1 MTDTEPVTSDPTKQN
16 VEFASYGRSWMII
29 VRGKWGRVFDRALT
43 RWVGVSA
50 ISMQYSLAGGRPYM
64 TVSQCRVPLRK
75 RRIWRRQ
82 AAAVRSSQRE
92 SRVWASVVATV
103 VPVLGV
109 VLGLLSLFCEAVA
122 AAAAVAMPANA
133 SSSPQAR
140 IERRN
145 SITSRVDCKSEAERA
160 GRRPPSRGEHHS
172 ARLMRSVAAG

>member
-1 MTDTEPVTSDPTKQN
+1 MQSQARKYGGW
-16 VEFASYGRSWMII
+16 FARHRVLCATCRQRRSS
-29 VRGKWGRVFDRALT
+29 RRSRPNERAESERAESERET
-43 RWVGVSA
+43 F
-50 ISMQYSLAGGRPYM
+50 AGGRPYM

-92 SRVWASVVATV
+92 GSVWASVVATV

-145 SITSRVDCKSEAERA
+145 AVPPWSIAS
-160 GRRPPSRGEHHS
+160 RRPSGRESALGQHRS
-172 ARLMRSVAAG
+172 ARRMRSVCRG